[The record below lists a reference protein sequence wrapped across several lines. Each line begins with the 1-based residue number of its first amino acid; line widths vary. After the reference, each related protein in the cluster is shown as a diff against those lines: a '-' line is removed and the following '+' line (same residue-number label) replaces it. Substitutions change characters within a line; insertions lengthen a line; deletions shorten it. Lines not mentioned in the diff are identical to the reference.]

1 MSGKLPAP
9 CGAGVRL
16 LELDVA
22 GGASAED
29 VAEAIEIDALLSR
42 RLVKLVAQT
51 HGADE
56 PAVSTVVEAARAV
69 GPDAA
74 RCAGIAFSVIS
85 ASSRGVWRGF
95 DYDRFWSRALA
106 RAVACSVIS
115 RRAGIGSG
123 AESFVLG
130 ALAEL
135 GRLAL
140 ARVHPEAYLE
150 LLSAHRAAPTREL
163 VKAERARFDIDHT
176 VMAESLLAD
185 WGFPPE
191 LIRAVGEFEFTDI
204 TAGAGALTERAQVL
218 DAADILARVRVHEED
233 ATLESWELSARK
245 VAGLKAR
252 LGCDDQAFTD
262 LCDSIV
268 AGWHAWGEEL
278 GMSTHPSVELHGRA
292 SGNHSRHAA
301 SPSEEAGTPEDLR
314 RLESAAVTPRAG
326 RAIEGSGPLQVLV
339 VDDDTTGLHLLE
351 ENLKR
356 GGYEVRVAPDGEA
369 ALRAVVAAPPQIVV
383 CDWQM
388 PRMNGL
394 ELCRALR
401 RMDGGAEIYFVL
413 VTGHDAQATVV
424 EAFDAGVDDYI
435 QKPFDPRVLLA
446 RIKGGRRVIELQR
459 QFERDQQTIQRQVA
473 ELQRLT
479 RRLRSAALTDTL
491 TGLPNRR
498 FAMRRLQQAWESST
512 RTDQPLSIVMVD
524 IDEFKRINDEYGHA
538 AGDIALRQTS
548 EVLRSV
554 LSADEDVCR
563 LSGDELL
570 VICPGSDMAAAAR
583 MAEALRRAVGEQAF
597 AWGGETVNV
606 TLSLGVASR
615 CRWMESSDAFLEA
628 ADEAAYAAKE
638 GGRNRVSCASQTPP
652 TVST

>member
-16 LELDVA
+16 LELDVEA
-22 GGASAED
+22 GPSSDEIAG
-29 VAEAIEIDALLSR
+29 AIETDALLSR
-42 RLVKLVAQT
+42 RLLKLVDASRPPQS
-51 HGADE
+51 
-56 PAVSTVVEAARAV
+56 PPIVSLVEATRLVGPDLARAV
-69 GPDAA
+69 GL
-74 RCAGIAFSVIS
+74 AFSLIS

-95 DYDRFWSRALA
+95 DYDRYWSRALA
-106 RAVACSVIS
+106 RAVAC
-115 RRAGIGSG
+115 G
-123 AESFVLG
+123 ALNRHVRVGAPVGGFVLG
-130 ALAEL
+130 VLAEI

-150 LLSAHRAAPTREL
+150 LISAHRSSSAREL
-163 VKAERARFDIDHT
+163 VEAERARFGIDHT
-176 VMAESLLAD
+176 EMAECLLAD
-185 WGFPPE
+185 WRLPPR
-191 LIRAVGEFEFTDI
+191 LVSAVAAFEFTDI
-204 TAGAGALTERAQVL
+204 TAGEGALREQAEVL
-218 DAADILARVRVHEED
+218 GAADIVARVRVHEED

-252 LGCDDQAFTD
+252 LACDDAVFTD

-268 AGWHAWGEEL
+268 AGWHEWGEEL
-278 GMSTHPSVELHGRA
+278 GMSTYPAVELQGHGSLEREGSEA
-292 SGNHSRHAA
+292 PAGADGSESEALME
-301 SPSEEAGTPEDLR
+301 PSEEGSPL
-314 RLESAAVTPRAG
+314 AAHQAVEPA
-326 RAIEGSGPLQVLV
+326 GPLQVLV
-339 VDDDTTGLHLLE
+339 VDDDSTGLHLIE
-351 ENLKR
+351 DNLKR
-356 GGYEVRVAPDGEA
+356 SGYEVRVAPDGEA
-369 ALRAVVAAPPQIVV
+369 ALSAVIAAPPQIVV

-413 VTGHDAQATVV
+413 ITGHDAQATVI

-446 RIKGGRRVIELQR
+446 RIKGGRRVIQLQR
-459 QFERDQQTIQRQVA
+459 QFERGQQTIQRQVS
-473 ELQRLT
+473 ELQHLT

-498 FAMRRLQQAWESST
+498 FAMRRLQQAWESSL
-512 RTDQPLSIVMVD
+512 RTGQPLSIVWVD

-554 LSADEDVCR
+554 VTVDEDVCR

-570 VICPGSDMAAAAR
+570 VICPGSDMATAAR
-583 MAEALRRAVGEQAF
+583 MAEGLRRAVGEQEF
-597 AWGGETVNV
+597 AWGESTSRI

-638 GGRNRVSCASQTPP
+638 GGRNRVSCASQVPP
-652 TVST
+652 SPSS